1 MDTGKVPGIGGKE
14 DHNSQ
19 NYASQKSDCSDNKPT
34 QNTDFAS
41 SGSMKSVESEDL
53 KSVISPVV
61 LVDYGI
67 LPAEPP
73 IGK

>member
-1 MDTGKVPGIGGKE
+1 MDTGKAPGITGKE

-19 NYASQKSDCSDNKPT
+19 NCATQKSDSGDNKAV
-34 QNTDFAS
+34 QNNDFAS

>member
-1 MDTGKVPGIGGKE
+1 MDTGKAPGITGKE
-14 DHNSQ
+14 DNNSQ
-19 NYASQKSDCSDNKPT
+19 NYATQKSDSSNNKAM
-34 QNTDFAS
+34 QNNDSGS

-73 IGK
+73 IGE

>member
-1 MDTGKVPGIGGKE
+1 MDTGKAPGITGKE
-14 DHNSQ
+14 DNNTQ
-19 NYASQKSDCSDNKPT
+19 NYASQKSDCSDNKPM
-34 QNTDFAS
+34 QNKDAAS

-73 IGK
+73 AGK